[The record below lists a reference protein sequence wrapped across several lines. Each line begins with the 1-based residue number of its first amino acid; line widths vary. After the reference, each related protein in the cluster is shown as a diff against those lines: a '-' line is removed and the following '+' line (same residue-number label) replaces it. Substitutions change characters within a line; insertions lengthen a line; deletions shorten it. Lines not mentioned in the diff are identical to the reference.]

1 MERRGEERASLL
13 WLRGDPDPCW
23 DDFHYQAD
31 ITTLPRVL
39 LVTKLQPG
47 AAKHLL
53 YLGLLDSYESWP
65 VKLYIYC
72 RRDWL

>member
-31 ITTLPRVL
+31 ITTSQPTLM
-39 LVTKLQPG
+39 VTKHQPG
-47 AAKHLL
+47 ATATSSLPQTIRQL
-53 YLGLLDSYESWP
+53 
-65 VKLYIYC
+65 
-72 RRDWL
+72 